1 MQNNAPEQQPDA
13 EQVSLKGKAFALPTL
28 VSFAFAAF
36 FILFLLTRF
45 DIDLSAT
52 WDEVRTAHAG
62 WFLLALFTYYA
73 TFPLRGLRWRLLLH
87 NAEVIEKKAKPQPR
101 VRELGLFVLISFFA
115 NSVSFFR
122 LGDAFRGYLL
132 TDKWKVSFPKTIGTI
147 LAERILDVGV
157 VFFLLLI
164 ASIGVLRGETSAT
177 AEKIIIAAGAVA
189 VLVSLVLIAM
199 RIYGTKVTRFLPA
212 KARPF
217 YERFQVST
225 LMSFRNLPPL
235 ILLTAAIWLME
246 AGRLYFVVQSLGFEV
261 GLALILFAALANSM
275 LTTIPLTPG
284 GLGLVELGLT
294 GLLAIT
300 LDRSNAAGV
309 TLLDRSISYF
319 SLVIFG
325 GLAFA
330 IRQAVEMRMR
340 KRAPATPVSQRRS

>member
-1 MQNNAPEQQPDA
+1 LQNNAPEQQPDT
-13 EQVSLKGKAFALPTL
+13 ETISLKGKAFALPTI

-36 FILFLLTRF
+36 LIIFLLTRF

-52 WDEVRTAHAG
+52 WKEVRTANAG
-62 WFLLALFTYYA
+62 WFLLALFIYYA
-73 TFPLRGLRWRLLLH
+73 TFPLRGLRWRLLLR
-87 NAEVIEKKAKPQPR
+87 NAEVVEKQAKPQPR
-101 VRELGLFVLISFFA
+101 VRELGLFVFISFFA

-132 TDKWKVSFPKTIGTI
+132 TDKWKVSFPRTIGTI

-177 AEKIIIAAGAVA
+177 AEKVVIAAGAVA
-189 VLVSLVLIAM
+189 VLVGVVLIAM
-199 RIYGTKVTRFLPA
+199 RVYGTKVTRFLP
-212 KARPF
+212 KRTRPS
-217 YERFQVST
+217 YERFQAST

-235 ILLTAAIWLME
+235 LLLTVVIWLME
-246 AGRLYFVVQSLGFEV
+246 AARLYFVVQSLNFEV
-261 GLALILFAALANSM
+261 GLALVLFAALANSM

-284 GLGLVELGLT
+284 GLGVVELGLT
-294 GLLAIT
+294 GLLAIA
-300 LDRSNAAGV
+300 LDRSDAAGV

-340 KRAPATPVSQRRS
+340 KRTAAMAASPRRS